1 MAKDQTNAATGD
13 DLSYELIDL
22 RGPCGYLMARL
33 DPVRA
38 EVIHKCKEGSKK
50 AGRPIFHTFHL
61 RIGRLM
67 DAEERYGKGASG

>member
-1 MAKDQTNAATGD
+1 MGLARAQAKAAALDEDQD
-13 DLSYELIDL
+13 PLVDL

-38 EVIHKCKEGSKK
+38 EVEFKCRKCSERQ
-50 AGRPIFHTFHL
+50 GRPIYHVFHL

-67 DAEERYGKGASG
+67 DGVERNVKR